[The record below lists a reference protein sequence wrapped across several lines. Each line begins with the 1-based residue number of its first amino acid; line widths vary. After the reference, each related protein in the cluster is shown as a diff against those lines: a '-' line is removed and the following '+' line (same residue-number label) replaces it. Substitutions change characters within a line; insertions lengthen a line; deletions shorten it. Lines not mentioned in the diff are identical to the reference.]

1 MYPKILL
8 SALLLCLG
16 CTLVNAQTTTDV
28 AADSIRYHDGQLFD
42 IIGKYHDEKNY
53 VRFPQRFKN
62 TLRDKVWSLAQNS
75 AGIGIRFR
83 TNATTIR
90 VRWTLKNDAHLRHM
104 PDTGVKGVDLYAF
117 NGQAWQYVLTGFPS
131 EKNNEYTLLAD
142 GDGVAR
148 EFLLNLPLY
157 DGVESVEIGVNASA
171 EITKAQTKLL
181 LDHKPVVYYGTSI
194 AQGGCASRP
203 GLAFTSIMAREMNVP
218 FINLAFSGNGTMET
232 SVGEGMIEIDAALYV
247 IDCNPNTAAEL
258 IYDRAL
264 ALVQQLRKA
273 RPDIPILLVGNYLSD
288 KGHFSPADGVH
299 TRVKSKQ
306 GELKRAFDDLRK
318 MGIVKLHYRTGD
330 GLIGYD
336 GEGTVDG
343 VHPNDLGMMR
353 IAEALLPTIK
363 ELL

>member
-1 MYPKILL
+1 MAQKIPL
-8 SALLLCLG
+8 SALLLFLG
-16 CTLVNAQTTTDV
+16 TFANAQASNDV
-28 AADSIRYHDGQLFD
+28 TADTIEYHDGHLFD
-42 IIGKYHDEKNY
+42 IIGKYHHEKNY
-53 VRFPQRFKN
+53 VRFPERFKN
-62 TLRDKVWSLAQNS
+62 TLRDKVWNLAQNS
-75 AGIGIRFR
+75 AGMGIRFR

-117 NGQAWQYVLTGFPS
+117 NGKTWQYVLTGFPS
-131 EKNNEYTLLAD
+131 GKNNEYTLLAD

-157 DGVESVEIGVNASA
+157 DGVESVEIGINASA
-171 EITKAQTKLL
+171 EITKAQTRLL

-218 FINLAFSGNGTMET
+218 FINLAFSGNGTIET
-232 SVGEGMIEIDAALYV
+232 TVGEGMTEIDAALYV
-247 IDCNPNTAAEL
+247 IDCNPNTDAEL
-258 IYDRAL
+258 IYDRTL

-273 RPDIPILLVGNYLSD
+273 RPDVPILLVENYLSD
-288 KGHFSPADGVH
+288 RGHFSPSDGVH
-299 TRVKSKQ
+299 TRVKNKQ
-306 GELKRAFDDLRK
+306 RELRRAFDDLRK
-318 MGIVKLHYRTGD
+318 MGIDQLHYRKGD

-336 GEGTVDG
+336 REGTVDG

-353 IAEALLPTIK
+353 IAKALLPTIK
-363 ELL
+363 KLL